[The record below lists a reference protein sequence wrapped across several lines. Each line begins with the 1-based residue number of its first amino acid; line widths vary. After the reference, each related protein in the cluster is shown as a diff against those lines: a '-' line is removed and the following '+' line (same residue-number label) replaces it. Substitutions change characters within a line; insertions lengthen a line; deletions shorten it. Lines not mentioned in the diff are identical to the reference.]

1 MKSTVESR
9 QLRRTEENAREVE
22 TILENIISELV
33 DDPESCDVRFTRA
46 GSLLLIEVVPE
57 GSRPASQ
64 LIGKQ
69 GRTIAAL
76 RTLATGICAKYGW
89 RAQLEIVA

>member
-1 MKSTVESR
+1 M
-9 QLRRTEENAREVE
+9 RRTETTEGEIEA
-22 TILENIISELV
+22 ILHSVITELV
-33 DDPESCDVRFTRA
+33 DDPDTCEVRFTRA
-46 GSLLLIEVVPE
+46 GSLLLIEVIPDD
-57 GSRPASQ
+57 SRAASQ

-76 RTLATGICAKYGW
+76 RVMATAICAKYGW

>member
-1 MKSTVESR
+1 MESTVLLR
-9 QLRRTEENAREVE
+9 QQRRTEETTREIASVIERVVAELIDDRE
-22 TILENIISELV
+22 TCKVNFTQAGNLV
-33 DDPESCDVRFTRA
+33 
-46 GSLLLIEVVPE
+46 LIEVFPD
-57 GSRPASQ
+57 GPRAAGQ

-76 RTLATGICAKYGW
+76 RTLATAICAKFGW